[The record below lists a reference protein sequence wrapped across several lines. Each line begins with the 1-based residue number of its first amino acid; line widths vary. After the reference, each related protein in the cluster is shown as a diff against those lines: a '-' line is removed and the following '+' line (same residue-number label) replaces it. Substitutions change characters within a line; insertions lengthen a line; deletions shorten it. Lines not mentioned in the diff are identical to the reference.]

1 MHVQENSSY
10 IKCCVCSNLTNYMYM
25 NVRRKK
31 CLAGFR
37 WIETEKM
44 PMEPTRGR
52 QALPAGDQ
60 FSISLHKKLF

>member
-1 MHVQENSSY
+1 
-10 IKCCVCSNLTNYMYM
+10 M

-60 FSISLHKKLF
+60 FSISLHKKMF